1 MSLINE
7 DDIIEEKHVRF
18 SDEVEIIEYT
28 EELVEELAEEPA
40 EDWRVTKA
48 LDAFDDLV
56 DDANLDAKSYQR
68 DGVKW
73 ILERELLKGCGG
85 FVADEMGL
93 GKTIML
99 IGVIMANLLERTLI
113 VVPCV
118 LVEQWA
124 AQIYRITGK
133 RAFIYDV
140 YTPYTS
146 ACGKIVIVT
155 YSKLRYKGLHM
166 IKWNRIIFD
175 EGHHLRNRSTIR
187 FRAGLHL
194 KSPIKWIVSGTP
206 IQNGINDFR
215 NLCAITGSKDILR
228 RTKKDVGLLLPKV
241 HDEVV
246 LVPWRSREEELICNE
261 INSGLNFARSGS
273 SSSSG
278 NDENFSRNFGAA
290 LKDDSYGCVLPLY
303 LRSRQSCILPK
314 MIEKKA
320 KSMVCQGLIDAS
332 YLVGLNSTSKMDAV
346 VDKLVERSGNGCGKL
361 VFCNFRE
368 EIDMFH
374 ARLTGAGLSV
384 GIIDGRSDKTEVLKG
399 MYDVLLLQILTC
411 CEGINLQENYSE
423 IYFVS
428 AHWNPCVED
437 QAVARCHRIGQKKPV
452 YVFRF
457 QMVGTNLES
466 YIGVVQENKRAIAK
480 EVL

>member
-1 MSLINE
+1 M
-7 DDIIEEKHVRF
+7 
-18 SDEVEIIEYT
+18 EIIGY
-28 EELVEELAEEPA
+28 ASDYDYDYDYDYNYI
-40 EDWRVTKA
+40 DWYMDK
-48 LDAFDDLV
+48 FDDLI

-73 ILERELLKGCGG
+73 ILEKEVLKGCGG

-99 IGVIMANLLERTLI
+99 IGVIMSNLLERTLI

-133 RAFIYDV
+133 KAFIYDG
-140 YTPYTS
+140 YTPYTN
-146 ACGKIVIVT
+146 ACTCGNIVIVT

-175 EGHHLRNRSTIR
+175 EGHHLRNKSTIR
-187 FRAGLHL
+187 FRAALHL

-215 NLCAITGSKDILR
+215 NLCQITGSKDILR
-228 RTKKDVGLLLPKV
+228 RTKKDVGLVLPEV
-241 HDEVV
+241 HDELV

-261 INSGLNFARSGS
+261 INSGLKFNST
-273 SSSSG
+273 
-278 NDENFSRNFGAA
+278 FSVSCDNITSNFGSA
-290 LKDDSYGCVLPLY
+290 LRDDSYGCVLPLY
-303 LRSRQSCILPK
+303 LRAKQSCILPK
-314 MIEKKA
+314 MMEKKA
-320 KSMVCQGLIDAS
+320 KSMVRRGLIDAS
-332 YLVGLNSTSKMDAV
+332 YLDGLNSTSKMDAV
-346 VDKLVERSGNGCGKL
+346 VDKIVERSDNGCGKL

-374 ARLTGAGLSV
+374 ARLTGAGLAV
-384 GIIDGRSDKTEVLKG
+384 GIIDGRTDKKEVLKG
-399 MYDVLLLQILTC
+399 KYDVLLLQILTC

-428 AHWNPCVED
+428 AHWNPSVED
-437 QAVARCHRIGQKKPV
+437 QAVARCHRIGQRKPV

-466 YIGVVQENKRAIAK
+466 YIGIVQENKRAIAS